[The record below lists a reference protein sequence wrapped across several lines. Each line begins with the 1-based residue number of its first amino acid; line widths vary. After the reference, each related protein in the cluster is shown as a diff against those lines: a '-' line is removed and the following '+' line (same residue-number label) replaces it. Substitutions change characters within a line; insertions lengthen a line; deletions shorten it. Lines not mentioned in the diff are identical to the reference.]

1 MAGYT
6 NFTSGVINNEA
17 VYIPIEY
24 INGLGSRKINPYKDH
39 DYLYLLGSTG
49 QPAFRSIY

>member
-6 NFTSGVINNEA
+6 CFTSGVINREA
-17 VYIPIEY
+17 VFIPIEY
-24 INGLGSRKINPYKDH
+24 INSIGSRKIDPFKDH

-49 QPAFRSIY
+49 QPAFREKF